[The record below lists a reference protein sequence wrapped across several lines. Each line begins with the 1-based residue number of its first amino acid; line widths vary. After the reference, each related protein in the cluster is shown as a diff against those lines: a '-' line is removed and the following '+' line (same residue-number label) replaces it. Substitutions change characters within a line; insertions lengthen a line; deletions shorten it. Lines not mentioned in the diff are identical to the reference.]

1 MPVPFQ
7 NPINT
12 YTGNGVT
19 VGFPYQFLLLRA
31 GDLKVTVDGAVLTL
45 TTHYSLSGIGSAAG
59 GTVTFLVAPP
69 AGAEVIVQR
78 AVPLLRDTDYQEN
91 GDLPAETLDADFDRI
106 WMVLMNMATGVAVAG
121 AKFALFRD
129 SYDGSVFLPASTPSR
144 LIGWSSDG
152 SELVNYEIE
161 DGVVFEPAVVPDYLL
176 QSFGVS

>member
-7 NPINT
+7 TPLNS

-19 VGFPYQFLLLRA
+19 VAFPYRFLLLRA

-45 TTHYSLSGIGSAAG
+45 TTHYTLSGIGSSAG
-59 GTVTFLVAPP
+59 GTVLFLTAPP
-69 AGAEVIVQR
+69 AGSEVIVQR

-106 WMVLMNMATGVAVAG
+106 WMVLISMATGVGVAG
-121 AKFALFRD
+121 ARFALFRD
-129 SYDGSVFLPASTPSR
+129 TYGGSAFLPPATPSR
-144 LIGWSSDG
+144 LLGWSGDA
-152 SELVNYEIE
+152 SEIVNYEIE
-161 DGVVFEPAVVPDYLL
+161 EGVVFEPAIVPDFLL